1 MIIDCHSHFGNDYYC
16 GNVELEDYIKYCKV
30 LGISLAFLMPTPWP
44 KYFDDDG
51 KEVTSLI
58 WEHMDYKTKIYYSIF
73 NGKKE
78 QIYKNPYKQVNLK
91 YFDLIKNNNSNIR
104 LEYIPLVHGVLD
116 TPDYLYEL
124 LDNIK
129 PKAIKMHGFASGF
142 SPEEIKPE
150 ICEILRYFDLP
161 IILHTSVYNYNY
173 GYGYDTK
180 YWRNECHPNRWVKF
194 LKANNLKGVLNHGAC
209 LNDDSLL
216 EVNRNDN
223 LMIGIGP
230 DLDISRDFFKVDID
244 KKTYNN
250 IGYLKLLKKKVLTCK
265 LLFDVDFN
273 WNIDNGQLDYL
284 QIERFSKIWN
294 ESELDSILYGNA
306 IKYYKLN
313 K

>member
-16 GNVELEDYIKYCKV
+16 GNVELDDYIKYCKV
-30 LGISLAFLMPTPWP
+30 LGISHAFLMPTPWP

-58 WEHMDYKTKIYYSIF
+58 WEHMNYKTKIYYSIF

-91 YFDLIKNNNSNIR
+91 YFDLIKNNNSKIR

-150 ICEILRYFDLP
+150 ICEILRCFDLP

-194 LKANNLKGVLNHGAC
+194 LKENNLKGVLNHGAC
-209 LNDDSLL
+209 LNDDSIL

-230 DLDISRDFFKVDID
+230 DLDILRDFFKVDID

-250 IGYLKLLKKKVLTCK
+250 IGYLKLLKEKVLTCK